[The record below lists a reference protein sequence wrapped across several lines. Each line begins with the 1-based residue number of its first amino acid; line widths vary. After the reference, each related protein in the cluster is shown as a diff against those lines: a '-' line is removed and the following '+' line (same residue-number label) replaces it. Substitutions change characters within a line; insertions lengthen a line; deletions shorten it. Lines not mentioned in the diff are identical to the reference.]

1 MKIGF
6 HRPEPTENQLPSPE
20 TKMYKSGE
28 LFNSKIGG
36 IQYENWKESNRVQP
50 KTNFLHLLFSVLSA
64 DKVDNKIRLYPPLS
78 CHLRLYH
85 NSELK
90 PYIYD

>member
-64 DKVDNKIRLYPPLS
+64 DKVDNKIRLYQTLTIYPRFNHKP
-78 CHLRLYH
+78 
-85 NSELK
+85 ELK